1 VKRTPEQ
8 EIRKALSDL
17 PPEDVEAV
25 VRLVN
30 SLCQKRTVAVGPAE
44 AELSEAEHARILSVL
59 NSVAA
64 LSLEAGPAV
73 SNRDHDRYLY
83 GS

>member
-1 VKRTPEQ
+1 MKRIPEE
-8 EIRKALSDL
+8 EIRKILSDL
-17 PPEDVEAV
+17 PAEDVEAV

-30 SLCQKRTVAVGPAE
+30 SLCQTRVKAAPKAL
-44 AELSEAEHARILSVL
+44 ELSDTEHARILGVL
-59 NSVAA
+59 DSVAA
-64 LSLEAGPAV
+64 LSLEKGLAV